1 MCTCLRAVTCTR
13 RLAHKA
19 EALGQVKYTRSR
31 LGIVWAWQ
39 QHPCSTHLA
48 VVYRRLDCSDVG
60 TFQPFLTGPQ
70 HASGSL
76 SARAGQRGSCGH
88 QVLGAGAIWTAFRR
102 PRRAADADALSLLYS
117 IPQNQYII
125 LPQPCKLVCAKVRVL
140 GAGILSCA
148 DTALSKP
155 LRVIGDSV
163 TALVAASM
171 PAWSR
176 VMLACMLLR
185 CPRRVPGTQCSRAHQ
200 PWL

>member
-1 MCTCLRAVTCTR
+1 MVATSGVCMTAAFLQHLPGCGIPPLGLLRCR
-13 RLAHKA
+13 F
-19 EALGQVKYTRSR
+19 
-31 LGIVWAWQ
+31 
-39 QHPCSTHLA
+39 
-48 VVYRRLDCSDVG
+48 VG
-60 TFQPFLTGPQ
+60 TVQPFLTEPQ
-70 HASGSL
+70 HAAESL
-76 SARAGQRGSCGH
+76 SARAGQHGSGPSHPGCGSH
-88 QVLGAGAIWTAFRR
+88 RDGVPPAATGSRR
-102 PRRAADADALSLLYS
+102 RRAEFAVYS